1 LTLIVSPQLAIAY
14 LSRAKEMVKFLLMK
28 KVLFVCVE
36 NSCRSQ
42 MAEAFGKIHGQGVIE
57 SCSSGSRPSGVV
69 NEKAIAAM
77 EDIGYDLTTH
87 DSKSLEDIPQ
97 VEFDCV
103 VTMGCGDECPYVRA
117 KKREDWQIPDPKHM
131 EAAEFRQV
139 RNTIEQRVTRLIEEL
154 REA

>member
-1 LTLIVSPQLAIAY
+1 
-14 LSRAKEMVKFLLMK
+14 MK

-69 NEKAIAAM
+69 NEKAIATMA
-77 EDIGYDLTTH
+77 DIGYDLATH
-87 DSKSLEDIPQ
+87 SSKSLEDIPQ
-97 VEFDCV
+97 VEFDYV
-103 VTMGCGDECPYVRA
+103 VTMGCGDECPYVQT
-117 KKREDWQIPDPKHM
+117 KNREDWQIPDPKHM

-139 RNTIEQRVTRLIEEL
+139 RDTIEEKVIGLIEEIKDV
-154 REA
+154 

>member
-1 LTLIVSPQLAIAY
+1 
-14 LSRAKEMVKFLLMK
+14 MK

-69 NEKAIAAM
+69 NEKAIATMA
-77 EDIGYDLTTH
+77 DIGYDLAPH
-87 DSKSLEDIPQ
+87 SSKSMEDIPQ
-97 VEFDCV
+97 VEFDYV
-103 VTMGCGDECPYVRA
+103 VTMGCGDECPYVQT
-117 KKREDWQIPDPKHM
+117 KNREDWQIPDPKHM

-139 RNTIEQRVTRLIEEL
+139 RDTIEEKVIGLIEEIKDV
-154 REA
+154 